1 MSLCLNPNCSS
12 ANPDGNKFCEKCRS
26 KLFLQE
32 RYQAIKLIGQGGF
45 GRTFKAVDYSKPSK
59 PYCVI
64 KQFFPSA
71 QGTDTIEKASELF
84 EKEAIQLEKLGK
96 HPQIPELFA
105 YLNHDDDRQYLV
117 QEYIEG
123 QNLEQE
129 LRSQGVFN
137 EAKIKALLTDI
148 LPVLDF
154 IHSQGVVHRD
164 IKPENII
171 RRNSDKKAVLV
182 DFGASKVVTPL
193 NRSVTGTVIGSAEY
207 VAPEQ
212 ANGKANNP
220 SDLYSLGVTCIY
232 LLTQVSPFDL
242 FDTSDHEWIWR
253 QFLVNNNV

>member
-12 ANPDGNKFCEKCRS
+12 ANPDG
-26 KLFLQE
+26 
-32 RYQAIKLIGQGGF
+32 
-45 GRTFKAVDYSKPSK
+45 
-59 PYCVI
+59 
-64 KQFFPSA
+64 
-71 QGTDTIEKASELF
+71 KASELF

-129 LRSQGVFN
+129 LKSQGVFN

-164 IKPENII
+164 IK
-171 RRNSDKKAVLV
+171 RL
-182 DFGASKVVTPL
+182 FGTWY
-193 NRSVTGTVIGSAEY
+193 GSIWGHKSTESLS
-207 VAPEQ
+207 
-212 ANGKANNP
+212 GKRFN
-220 SDLYSLGVTCIY
+220 
-232 LLTQVSPFDL
+232 
-242 FDTSDHEWIWR
+242 
-253 QFLVNNNV
+253 